1 MKHSCSQ
8 TAYYQHNWNKIN
20 VSAMIHFYI
29 EQPWLNK
36 IGKTGESQT
45 LWIEAYKSIR

>member
-20 VSAMIHFYI
+20 VSTMIHFYT

-45 LWIEAYKSIR
+45 L